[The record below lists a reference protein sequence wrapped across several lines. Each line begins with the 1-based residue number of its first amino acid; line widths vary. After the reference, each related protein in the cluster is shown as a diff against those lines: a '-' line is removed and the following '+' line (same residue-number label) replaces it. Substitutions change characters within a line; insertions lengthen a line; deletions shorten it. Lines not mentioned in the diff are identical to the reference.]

1 MKLYD
6 PLFDLNELESE
17 AGDIFAEFY
26 CNFLT
31 GNMEYLEIVSGGVA
45 LGKCKAD
52 FENRK
57 TNKWKYLY
65 EEVLDQSEATF
76 NGGEMM

>member
-1 MKLYD
+1 MVGRESECGQAIINMQAYD
-6 PLFDLNELESE
+6 PHFDLNELEAE

-31 GNMEYLEIVSGGVA
+31 RNLDYLKEVSGGVA

-52 FENRK
+52 F
-57 TNKWKYLY
+57 
-65 EEVLDQSEATF
+65 
-76 NGGEMM
+76 